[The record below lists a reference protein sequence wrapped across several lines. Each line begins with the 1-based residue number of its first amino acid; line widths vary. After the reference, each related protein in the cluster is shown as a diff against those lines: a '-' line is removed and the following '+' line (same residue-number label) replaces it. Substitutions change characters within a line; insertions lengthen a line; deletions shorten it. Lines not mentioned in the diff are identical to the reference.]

1 MFWMY
6 FQLDH
11 WCLNA
16 QKSSAWAFLNS
27 LITTVCPILPKTLTN
42 YIEFDTNSRKLKTLF
57 FLETPYREF
66 SGYQGKILVI
76 QKSNNKLFLRSFLNN
91 CLELQFQCYPF
102 QLQFSVLPATSSFL
116 ELVKHFWPAIIRA
129 PTCTTNSRLTSKT
142 YLWVPTISFDKT
154 VVNTY
159 TLFMNIL
166 ASNAIWQHSKKC
178 HLAI

>member
-27 LITTVCPILPKTLTN
+27 LITTVCPILPKKLTN
-42 YIEFDTNSRKLKTLF
+42 YTEFDTNSRKLKTLVC
-57 FLETPYREF
+57 LETPYRET
-66 SGYQGKILVI
+66 SGYQGKILVF
-76 QKSNNKLFLRSFLNN
+76 QKSNNKLFLSSFLNN

-116 ELVKHFWPAIIRA
+116 ALVKKTCRKLIHA
-129 PTCTTNSRLTSKT
+129 PICTSNSRFTSET
-142 YLWVPTISFDKT
+142 CFGVSTILFDKS
-154 VVNTY
+154 VVNT
-159 TLFMNIL
+159 
-166 ASNAIWQHSKKC
+166 
-178 HLAI
+178 